1 MINLSKGGRIN
12 LSKESN
18 NGLSKLFFG
27 SNWGAIR
34 RRGLFGIGGSIEKVD
49 LDSTVLLYDAN
60 KNCIGEVADRKSVV

>member
-27 SNWGAIR
+27 SNWGAIK
-34 RRGLFGIGGSIEKVD
+34 RRGLFGIGGSIE
-49 LDSTVLLYDAN
+49 
-60 KNCIGEVADRKSVV
+60 R